1 MSERL
6 NFDGLPD
13 LSCAEYTLILPHDDA
28 CELIAG
34 RVPHQVLVACI
45 SGIKAL
51 AEPIAET
58 VTKPRRKGRAA

>member
-6 NFDGLPD
+6 NFDSLPD